1 MIIEEGETWK
11 SCNCFV
17 KVITKDP
24 SSESGDMEIETET
37 LYCDPKYVVTCFSHH
52 TSPEFTR
59 VITLSSKTTD
69 FVRFEVYHKTK
80 MENKNI
86 SFYYMY
92 LSIWF
97 LHYTSINGLV
107 NMKLSSILF

>member
-1 MIIEEGETWK
+1 MVIEENDVWK

-17 KVITKDP
+17 KVIAKDP
-24 SSESGDMEIETET
+24 SSESGNMEVETET
-37 LYCDPKYVVTCFSHH
+37 LYCDPKYFVVHFFHFN
-52 TSPEFTR
+52 SPEFTR
-59 VITLSSKTTD
+59 VITLSSRVAD